1 MKAVLIALSALA
13 AGTGAAYADADPP
26 AVAIEV
32 EPGALSSPEG
42 RAELRARIARAARD
56 VCAAPRGRELDLRRE
71 RRACIREAVA
81 DAEAQ
86 LERRLAALNPG
97 KRLAGSGDQD
107 ASEG

>member
-1 MKAVLIALSALA
+1 MKAALIALSALA
-13 AGTGAAYADADPP
+13 AGAGAAYADADPP

-56 VCAAPRGRELDLRRE
+56 VCAAPRGRELDLLRE
-71 RRACIREAVA
+71 RRKCIQDAVA

-86 LERRLAALNPG
+86 LERRLASRKPG
-97 KRLAGSGDQD
+97 PRLAGSGDQE